1 MFKLKV
7 KGVYFKGRCNFM
19 ARSETGTPGSNRSR
33 NHDVDKKMKTD
44 KNAVQPKAEIRKR
57 NGGENKISDP
67 R

>member
-1 MFKLKV
+1 
-7 KGVYFKGRCNFM
+7 M
-19 ARSETGTPGSNRSR
+19 ARSETGAPGSNRSR